1 MWKLPASERIARWKA
16 FRKTLDSLP
25 VDQALQNTADF
36 WHHCPFSPFY
46 LDPDYPMT
54 WPTPWELIA
63 ENHYCDLA
71 RAAGMLY
78 TVYFTHHGAEL
89 SAEIHIYKDLDTEH
103 TYNLVVLDQG
113 KYVLNFQDGK
123 VVNIVSIN
131 KNLAHIKTYSST
143 DLKLQEY

>member
-1 MWKLPASERIARWKA
+1 MWKLPASERIAHWKA
-16 FRKTLDSLP
+16 FRKTLDTLP
-25 VDQALQNTADF
+25 VDQALQSVSDF
-36 WHHCPFSPFY
+36 WHSCPFCPFY
-46 LDPDYPMT
+46 LDPDRPDA

-63 ENHYCDLA
+63 ENYYCDLA

-78 TVYFTHHGAEL
+78 TIYFTQHGSNL
-89 SAEIHIYKDLDTEH
+89 QSEIHVYNDRDTQH

-123 VVNIVSIN
+123 VVNTVSIN
-131 KNLAHIKTYSST
+131 KNLAHVKTYSST